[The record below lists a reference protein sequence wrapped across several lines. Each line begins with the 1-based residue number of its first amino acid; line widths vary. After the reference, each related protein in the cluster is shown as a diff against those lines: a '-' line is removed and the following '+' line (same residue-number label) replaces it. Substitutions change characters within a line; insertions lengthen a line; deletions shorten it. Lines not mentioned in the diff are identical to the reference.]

1 MLPFKKFEF
10 SGVKGIDKL
19 SLTFNDSR
27 MNVLIGNNGAGKTK
41 ALESLFQS
49 LFFTC
54 QINIDDQYGYKDLLI
69 FDEAVLDGDKL
80 VVKSDGFF
88 GLKI

>member
-10 SGVKGIDKL
+10 SGVKGLGKL

-27 MNVLIGNNGAGKTK
+27 MNVLIAGNGAGKTK

-49 LFFTC
+49 LF
-54 QINIDDQYGYKDLLI
+54 LL
-69 FDEAVLDGDKL
+69 
-80 VVKSDGFF
+80 VK
-88 GLKI
+88 